1 MKYRLV
7 LAGADTLAGTL
18 INSVAASVR
27 LQNAQWML
35 DDETAYHL
43 TLTLDGWS
51 NDRMESIYSWN
62 IIFPDRR
69 VILLK
74 ADDLSSMAHRG
85 ENLARMC
92 SLHLLF
98 VLCSCVSAYCGL
110 YVDCS
115 LDHQRDRKM
124 GTKKVCSHCH

>member
-1 MKYRLV
+1 MTYKFV

-18 INSVAASVR
+18 LNSVAASVR
-27 LQNAQWML
+27 LQNAQWL
-35 DDETAYHL
+35 QDDAIAYHL

-51 NDRMESIYSWN
+51 NDRMESIYFWN

-85 ENLARMC
+85 ENLARTY
-92 SLHLLF
+92 SLHL
-98 VLCSCVSAYCGL
+98 CVCCMCCAAASFACFMCNVVPLG
-110 YVDCS
+110 CS
-115 LDHQRDRKM
+115 LDHSRD
-124 GTKKVCSHCH
+124 